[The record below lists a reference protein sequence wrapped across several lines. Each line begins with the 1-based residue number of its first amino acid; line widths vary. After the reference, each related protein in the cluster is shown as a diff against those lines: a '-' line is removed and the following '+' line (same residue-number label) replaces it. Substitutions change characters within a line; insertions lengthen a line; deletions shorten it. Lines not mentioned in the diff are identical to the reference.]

1 MHPRRPPPVL
11 GYVKVALR
19 SRAPRR
25 LWGWEV
31 YRDGDT
37 HAVLRSDETF
47 GYAEDAWAA
56 GQAALAALP
65 PPTRPG
71 DPAE

>member
-1 MHPRRPPPVL
+1 M
-11 GYVKVALR
+11 KVALR

-31 YRDGDT
+31 YREGA
-37 HAVLRSDETF
+37 AVPALRSQEDF
-47 GYAEDAWAA
+47 GWAEDAWAA

-71 DPAE
+71 EPADAPE